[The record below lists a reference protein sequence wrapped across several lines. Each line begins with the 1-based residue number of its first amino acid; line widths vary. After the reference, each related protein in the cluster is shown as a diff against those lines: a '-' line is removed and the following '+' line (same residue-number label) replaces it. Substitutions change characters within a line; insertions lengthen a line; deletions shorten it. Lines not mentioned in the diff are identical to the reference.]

1 MNFSVVPYIK
11 LISIII
17 SIAVGRWR
25 VYLCD
30 INPLAM
36 DYFNSLNLAEKRK
49 FLWEQGRYVLTT
61 DFYGARVK
69 LFSLHSTFVEVYY
82 HPVEKK
88 VMRISVATETDLNK
102 HLTGIRVVF

>member
-1 MNFSVVPYIK
+1 LQGVSCTRLSRKVSLLHKPTGME
-11 LISIII
+11 
-17 SIAVGRWR
+17 
-25 VYLCD
+25 
-30 INPLAM
+30 
-36 DYFNSLNLAEKRK
+36 YFNSLDLSEKRK

-69 LFSLHSTFVEVYY
+69 LFSLDSSFVEVYY

-102 HLTGIRVVF
+102 HLSGIRVVF